1 MERIGQHMRNILAIN
16 FGGNPIPE
24 GIDKYLKEQIA
35 FINKMTGILYI
46 WELSI
51 ANPPKG
57 EEKYWKYVHLMM
69 KQIEG
74 MVDG

>member
-35 FINKMTGILYI
+35 FINDPVKIPIPIIIT
-46 WELSI
+46 LSL
-51 ANPPKG
+51 P
-57 EEKYWKYVHLMM
+57 
-69 KQIEG
+69 
-74 MVDG
+74 

>member
-35 FINKMTGILYI
+35 FINKMTGILLYI
-46 WELSI
+46 TIIHS
-51 ANPPKG
+51 
-57 EEKYWKYVHLMM
+57 
-69 KQIEG
+69 
-74 MVDG
+74 